1 MNILEEIYNYKL
13 DFVRRAKILRSLDE
27 LIDQSN
33 TIKKKEFEFST
44 KLKMNKK
51 INIIGELKKASPSA
65 GNIIDDNIDIME
77 IAKTYD
83 DIGVSCFSILTDEKY
98 FNGSLNDL
106 INLRKNTKAPILR
119 KEFIVD
125 EYQVYE
131 AFISGADCILII
143 LSMIDLDLAKRI
155 ENVAISLGLDAIIE
169 VQVLSNSAS
178 SVAFYTIPDN
188 LESNA
193 MNENSDSFTLGTI
206 RTHYESI
213 CENLENFS
221 GKIHGNNNLRD
232 LGNVVPF
239 GELILQQ
246 SAPVTLM
253 TNFINGLTLLLN

>member
-13 DFVRRAKILRSLDE
+13 DFVKRAKILRSLDE

-33 TIKKKEFEFST
+33 TIKKKEFGFSA
-44 KLKMNKK
+44 KLKKNEK

-65 GNIIDDNIDIME
+65 GNIIDENIDFME

-106 INLRKNTKAPILR
+106 IKLRKNTKTPILR

-155 ENVAISLGLDAIIE
+155 EDVAISLGLDVIIE
-169 VQVLSNSAS
+169 VHNEKEINDAVKFNSNLIGINNRNLKDFTVDINNAIRLANSIETDKILISESGINSKSDINQTITNS
-178 SVAFYTIPDN
+178 S
-188 LESNA
+188 
-193 MNENSDSFTLGTI
+193 I
-206 RTHYESI
+206 RTFLIGESLMRSRDI
-213 CENLENFS
+213 KAKF
-221 GKIHGNNNLRD
+221 NNL
-232 LGNVVPF
+232 
-239 GELILQQ
+239 
-246 SAPVTLM
+246 
-253 TNFINGLTLLLN
+253 IN

>member
-65 GNIIDDNIDIME
+65 GNIIDDNIDFME
-77 IAKTYD
+77 IAKIYD

-106 INLRKNTKAPILR
+106 IKLRKNTETPILR

-143 LSMIDLDLAKRI
+143 LSMINLDLAKRI
-155 ENVAISLGLDAIIE
+155 EDVAISLGLDAIIE
-169 VQVLSNSAS
+169 VHNEKEINNAIKFNSNLIGINNRNLKDFTVDINNAIRLANSIETDKILISESGINSKSDINLTTTNS
-178 SVAFYTIPDN
+178 S
-188 LESNA
+188 
-193 MNENSDSFTLGTI
+193 I
-206 RTHYESI
+206 RTFLIGESLMRSKDI
-213 CENLENFS
+213 KAKF
-221 GKIHGNNNLRD
+221 NNL
-232 LGNVVPF
+232 
-239 GELILQQ
+239 
-246 SAPVTLM
+246 
-253 TNFINGLTLLLN
+253 IN